1 MKNGT
6 FTIEEKEYKIASS
19 ALTPIIYKHIFGR
32 DVLVDMQKLKSE
44 SEEDKLTINE
54 TIIKLAFVMNKQT
67 ALDVPSLMKLSSDD
81 FYIWLNG
88 FDNGDFLDPEVITS
102 IINIWLDTSKVS
114 SKVKNLQGPQTES

>member
-67 ALDVPSLMKLSSDD
+67 ALDAPSLMKLSSDD